1 MCYSE
6 KFHDVI
12 MEIWLKSYL
21 KWVEGNL
28 SHFDDLS
35 TYFNM
40 SCTVG
45 SDIYEFCDKKTFLQ
59 SDEIKQINV
68 LNSSLLGEEIYAERL
83 AMMKS
88 LGNLINDC
96 DTEFVEKT
104 AIGNSEWHSG
114 NTKTQKR
121 LNISNFYPPKKACW
135 SVVLIAKGILNLWV
149 VVVMFHWKNRW

>member
-1 MCYSE
+1 
-6 KFHDVI
+6 
-12 MEIWLKSYL
+12 
-21 KWVEGNL
+21 
-28 SHFDDLS
+28 
-35 TYFNM
+35 M

-45 SDIYEFCDKKTFLQ
+45 SDIYEFFDKKTFLQ

-104 AIGNSEWHSG
+104 AIGISE
-114 NTKTQKR
+114 
-121 LNISNFYPPKKACW
+121 
-135 SVVLIAKGILNLWV
+135 
-149 VVVMFHWKNRW
+149 

>member
-35 TYFNM
+35 TYFSM

-45 SDIYEFCDKKTFLQ
+45 SDIYEFFDKKTFLQ

-104 AIGNSEWHSG
+104 TIGNSEWHSG

-121 LNISNFYPPKKACW
+121 LNISNFYPP
-135 SVVLIAKGILNLWV
+135 
-149 VVVMFHWKNRW
+149 